1 MKKKILSVLLVACMA
16 VASLAGCASA
26 SKEAESTAAP
36 ETTAAETTAS
46 AQTEAAT
53 TASTTAAVAAAY
65 DLSTEDIQKIIKRGK
80 LEVGCKADVLK
91 FGYQD
96 TASGKY
102 EGLEIDISYAIAGAI
117 FGCTMEEAKAKELCN
132 FTAVTAATRGELL
145 DNGTIDIVAA
155 TFTIKPERLELWN
168 FSTPYFTDHVGF
180 LVKKDAGYKSAA
192 DLDGCII
199 GVASGSST
207 QKAIESYLAENN
219 IAAKV
224 TFQEFDTYPL
234 ISAALSTGNVDCFSV
249 DRSILAAYNDDTT
262 EILPDEFGPQD
273 YGIATKKGNDG
284 LTTLVDQVVTGML
297 ADGTMDSLLK
307 TWGIE

>member
-1 MKKKILSVLLVACMA
+1 MKKKILSVMLVACMA
-16 VASLAGCASA
+16 AVSLAGCASG
-26 SKEAESTAAP
+26 SKEAETTKAETTAA

-46 AQTEAAT
+46 VAE
-53 TASTTAAVAAAY
+53 TTAAVAGAY
-65 DLSTEDIQKIIKRGK
+65 DLSTEDIQNIIKRGK

-96 TASGKY
+96 TATGKY

-117 FGCTMEEAKAKELCN
+117 FGCTMEEAKAKDLCN

-155 TFTIKPERLELWN
+155 TFTIKPDRLELWN

-284 LTTLVDQVVTGML
+284 LTALVDQVVNEMIS
-297 ADGTMDSLLK
+297 DGTMDSLLK
-307 TWGIE
+307 SWGIE

>member
-1 MKKKILSVLLVACMA
+1 MKKRFLSTVLVACMA
-16 VASLAGCASA
+16 VATLAGCG
-26 SKEAESTAAP
+26 STAQT
-36 ETTAAETTAS
+36 ETTAATQAETTA
-46 AQTEAAT
+46 AQTET
-53 TASTTAAVAAAY
+53 TAQAETTAAVAGAY
-65 DLSTEDIQKIIKRGK
+65 DLTTEDIQKIISRGT

-96 TASGKY
+96 TATNAY

-117 FGCTMEEAKAKELCN
+117 FGCTMEEAKANKLCN

-180 LVKKDAGYKSAA
+180 LVKKDAGYTAAA

-199 GVASGSST
+199 GVAAGSST
-207 QKAIESYLAENN
+207 QAAIESYFAENSITAN
-219 IAAKV
+219 V
-224 TFQEFDTYPL
+224 TFQEYDTYPL
-234 ISAALSTGNVDCFSV
+234 LSAALSTGNIDVFSV

-262 EILPDEFGPQD
+262 EILADEFGPQD
-273 YGIATKKGNDG
+273 YGIATKLGNDG
-284 LTTLVDQVVTGML
+284 LTALVDGVVNEML
-297 ADGTMDSLLK
+297 GDGTMDSLLT

>member
-1 MKKKILSVLLVACMA
+1 MKKKILSVLLTACMMIA
-16 VASLAGCASA
+16 ALSGCAS
-26 SKEAESTAAP
+26 SKETPESTTAAP
-36 ETTAAETTAS
+36 VETTAEAGAAVSAETTAA
-46 AQTEAAT
+46 
-53 TASTTAAVAAAY
+53 AVAGAY
-65 DLSTEDIQKIIKRGK
+65 DLSTADIQKIISRGK

-96 TASGKY
+96 TATGKY
-102 EGLEIDISYAIAGAI
+102 EGLEIDIAYAIAGAI
-117 FGCTMEEAKAKELCN
+117 FGCTMEEAKAQNLCN

-168 FSTPYFTDHVGF
+168 FSTPYFTDNVGL
-180 LVKKDAGYKSAA
+180 LVKKDAGYKAAA

-207 QKAIESYLAENN
+207 QKAIESYFAENG
-219 IAAKV
+219 IAAQV
-224 TFQEFDTYPL
+224 TFMEFDTYPQ
-234 ISAALSTGNVDCFSV
+234 ISAALSTGNVDVFSV

-262 EILPDEFGPQD
+262 EILPDKFGPQD

-284 LTTLVDQVVTGML
+284 LTALVDQVVTGML
-297 ADGTMDSLLK
+297 SDGTMASLLK
-307 TWGIE
+307 GWGIE